1 MLADCVTFGTDDAGV
16 TANDTTVSLQRCQL
30 AGSTVVGL
38 FAANSSKV
46 RIEGCKFVRNG
57 NDTLLLW
64 DTALYTDM
72 APSNFTQG
80 CSACQDIT
88 YGRVLRLEDAP
99 ANIFL
104 TGADAGF
111 VQAQRVML
119 CPVLGRKCSILC
131 ITAMLT
137 ALFTQGKLSM

>member
-1 MLADCVTFGTDDAGV
+1 MLADCMTFGTDNAGV
-16 TANDTTVSLQRCQL
+16 TANGTTVSLQRCQL
-30 AGSTVVGL
+30 AGSTGVGL
-38 FAANSSKV
+38 FAANTSKARV
-46 RIEGCKFVRNG
+46 EGCKFVRNG

-72 APSNFTQG
+72 ASSNFSQG
-80 CSACQDIT
+80 CSACQDIV
-88 YGRVLRLEDAP
+88 YGRVLRLEEAP

-111 VQAQRVML
+111 VQAQQVTL
-119 CPVLGRKCSILC
+119 CPVLGLECSILR